1 MEPISKPRLERAR
14 TKGTDVIKHGPV
26 AVAARYRA
34 GMILIELSSGVEV
47 RFPVRLVEGLENGNP
62 KDLSEIKIEAR
73 GLGLHWPRL
82 DVDLY
87 VPSLL
92 RGVLGTRKWMAEI
105 GKMGGGVTSAA
116 KAKAS
121 AEIGQVDEIGLI
133 MDVVSKHDEKDSTSI
148 KTKEEHF
155 LKNLSNLKAAE
166 NQFS

>member
-1 MEPISKPRLERAR
+1 MDPISKSHLEGARA
-14 TKGTDVIKHGPV
+14 KGTDITKHGPV

-34 GMILIELSSGVEV
+34 GMILVELSSGVEI
-47 RFPVRLVEGLENGNP
+47 RFPVRLAQGLEDGNP

-92 RGVLGTRKWMAEI
+92 QGVLGTRKWMAAI
-105 GKMGGGVTSAA
+105 GKMGGSVTSAA

-121 AEIGQVDEIGLI
+121 VENGKLGGRPKKVNAEV
-133 MDVVSKHDEKDSTSI
+133 
-148 KTKEEHF
+148 
-155 LKNLSNLKAAE
+155 
-166 NQFS
+166 